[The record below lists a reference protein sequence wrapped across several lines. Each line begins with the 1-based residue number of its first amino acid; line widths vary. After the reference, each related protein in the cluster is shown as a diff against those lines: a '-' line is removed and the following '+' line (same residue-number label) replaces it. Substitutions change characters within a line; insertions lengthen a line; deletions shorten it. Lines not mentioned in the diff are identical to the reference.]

1 MWRIA
6 IVFVVFLSFIISM
19 VSYTATLDTD
29 LVAEDYY
36 QQEVNYQET
45 IDAKKNGAELK
56 NSIVVQ
62 QDENLLSIHF
72 PEKIDFNGMVG
83 TVHFY
88 HPKYVKYDVE
98 KPLIL
103 TNNNSQIFNKK
114 ELKKGN
120 YTIKIK
126 WQNNGESYQIEKAY
140 YVS

>member
-19 VSYTATLDTD
+19 VTYTAFLDTD

-45 IDAKKNGAELK
+45 IDAKKNGLAFK
-56 NSIVVQ
+56 NKIVIQ

-72 PEKIDFNGMVG
+72 PEGIDVKGMVG

-88 HPKYVKYDVE
+88 HPKYVKFDVE
-98 KPLIL
+98 EPLAL
-103 TNNNSQIFNKK
+103 TNNNSQTFNKAS
-114 ELKKGN
+114 LQKGN
-120 YTIKIK
+120 YTIKMK
-126 WQNNGESYQIEKAY
+126 WENNGKSYYIEKTY
-140 YVS
+140 YIS